1 MNSVSRHKEGAMKS
15 ANRYKEET
23 MKGFNRYAVCSLR
36 AVLAV
41 TVVMTGIIRSNDYL
55 SRAEPTAFAAEQPA
69 PGALQWRQTSG
80 PEGASVISMLSVG
93 QNLYAGTTVSGVFR
107 STNQGESWTPINEGL
122 LSPSIQSLAA
132 VGTNIFAA
140 TVGGG
145 VFLST
150 DQGES
155 WQAVNEG
162 LTSLG
167 VRALAVAGGRLFA
180 GTFGSGVFVTDVTQ

>member
-1 MNSVSRHKEGAMKS
+1 M
-15 ANRYKEET
+15 
-23 MKGFNRYAVCSLR
+23 
-36 AVLAV
+36 
-41 TVVMTGIIRSNDYL
+41 IRPNDYG
-55 SRAEPTAFAAEQPA
+55 SRAEPTAFAAEQSA
-69 PGALQWRQTSG
+69 PGSLQWRQTSG
-80 PEGASVISMLSVG
+80 PEGADVISLLSVG
-93 QNLYAGTTVSGVFR
+93 PNLFAGTTFSGVFR

-122 LSPSIQSLAA
+122 LSQSIQSLAA

-145 VFLST
+145 VLLST

-180 GTFGSGVFVTDVTQ
+180 GTFGSGLFGADVTQ